1 MIYACYTKIQTV
13 FNVFELYYQPLEQF
27 EIFHAGQHLFLISL
41 LGPIY
46 NFLIK
51 IGLLTNFGMYLV
63 FIFFMFYFFLHI
75 GLQNQFLMPRAFSYL
90 MLKLYTFITAIY
102 VQTIDKGVSQ
112 RFLPFF
118 LYLFFFI
125 LFSNLLG
132 FLPYSYTITS
142 SVIVT
147 FSLAFSY

>member
-1 MIYACYTKIQTV
+1 MLSFFSRQNMLVEI
-13 FNVFELYYQPLEQF
+13 YYQPLEQF
-27 EIFHAGQHLFLISL
+27 EIFHAGQHFFFLSFFGICYVWAL
-41 LGPIY
+41 KL
-46 NFLIK
+46 
-51 IGLLTNFGMYLV
+51 GLLTNFGLYLSLV
-63 FIFFMFYFFLHI
+63 FVMFYFFLHI
-75 GLQNQFLMPRAFSYL
+75 GLINQYIIPRTFNYVL
-90 MLKLYTFITAIY
+90 LKLYTFITSIY

-125 LFSNLLG
+125 LFANLLG

>member
-1 MIYACYTKIQTV
+1 ML
-13 FNVFELYYQPLEQF
+13 FEIYYQPLEQF
-27 EIFHAGQHLFLISL
+27 EIFHAGQHFFILTLFSPVYVFL
-41 LGPIY
+41 L
-46 NFLIK
+46 K
-51 IGLLTNFGMYLV
+51 TGLLTNFGIYL
-63 FIFFMFYFFLHI
+63 FIIFLMFYFFLHI
-75 GLQNQFLMPRAFSYL
+75 GLQNQFLLPRAFNYV
-90 MLKLYTFITAIY
+90 MLKLYTFITAIF
-102 VQTIDKGVSQ
+102 VQTIDKGPSQ

-147 FSLAFSY
+147 FSLACSY